1 MLKGPAKRFYE
12 HAQANVCADGHGV
25 SLDGRT
31 VNTPLGESLI
41 VPSAELAQEIAAE
54 WQGQGDRIV
63 PDTMPM
69 MRLACTAIDKLSPN
83 RADIIEQMCDY
94 GANDLLCYRAEGP
107 DDLVTRQDAVWQP
120 LLEWAKT
127 SYEVDLKTTSGIVHV
142 SQSETEIAKL
152 RHAVDDH
159 DDFEMTALTEITQLT
174 GSLVLGLA
182 FSSNHIGWED
192 AFDASQLDETWQNER
207 WGEDY
212 EAADRK
218 KNRRSDMETTAR
230 YLMLV
235 RAN

>member
-12 HAQANVCADGHGV
+12 NAESRAYAGGHGV

-31 VNTPLGESLI
+31 VNTPLGKPLI
-41 VPSAELAQEIAAE
+41 VPSAALAQEIANE
-54 WQGQGDRIV
+54 WQGQGDRII

-69 MRLACTAIDKLSPN
+69 MRLACTAIDKLGPN
-83 RADIIEQMCDY
+83 RASIIEQMCDY

-107 DDLVTRQDAVWQP
+107 DDLVERQTVVWQP
-120 LLEWAKT
+120 LLAWIKDFYGA
-127 SYEVDLKTTSGIVHV
+127 DLKSTSGIVHI
-142 SQSETEIAKL
+142 SQPEHAILKL
-152 RHAVDDH
+152 RRAVDDH
-159 DDFEMTALTEITQLT
+159 DDFEMTALAEITQLT

-182 FSSNHIGWED
+182 FSSGHIGWAE

-218 KNRRSDMETTAR
+218 KNRRSDMETTAQF
-230 YLMLV
+230 LVLV